1 MSTSQQAGLS
11 GTAAVFD
18 PPASSAYPAMG
29 VSMPVPVLWRETL
42 RENDTRQCP
51 RRSIR
56 CDMFLIDDIDLEE
69 DRSEAQVIPAECL
82 NISDGGL
89 YGVVPIGY
97 GVAMG
102 QRYTFRLT
110 IGERGPDPGAN
121 QLVSQVG
128 TVIRTELLIGADGS
142 GDRVGIGVRLHGH
155 RSGTVPMPSMPA

>member
-1 MSTSQQAGLS
+1 MSTSRQAG
-11 GTAAVFD
+11 
-18 PPASSAYPAMG
+18 ASSSAALYDPIPSPSYPAMA
-29 VSMPVPVLWRETL
+29 SMAAPVFWREAL
-42 RENDTRQCP
+42 RDNDTRQCV

-56 CDMFLIDDIDLEE
+56 CDMYLIDDVDREE
-69 DRSEAQVIPAECL
+69 ESTAAQVIPAECL
-82 NISDGGL
+82 NISDSGL